1 MLVFID
7 IPRGE
12 HIYIYVLCGEYTMK
26 KQVTAINQDGNA
38 GDFFHHG
45 TCTTPVDATAE
56 ITKYH
61 PFPFARTL
69 ADRMSNLHT
78 NSTLQGAGRVT
89 ECPMIRFKEVGK

>member
-1 MLVFID
+1 
-7 IPRGE
+7 
-12 HIYIYVLCGEYTMK
+12 MK

-45 TCTTPVDATAE
+45 TCTTPVDATTE
-56 ITKYH
+56 ITKDH
-61 PFPFARTL
+61 PFPFGRTL
-69 ADRMSNLHT
+69 ADRMSNIHT